1 MRCIDAY
8 IDKMHQYLPRD
19 IIEYIVKKHI
29 FLPES
34 IAIIKKQKKIKT
46 LVHLQ
51 LLFVSN
57 IIHIDDNYCIYINNN
72 NIIIHNIHHP
82 YSNTYHHTLYG
93 PSQNVSDLTFV
104 PSHLHTYDH
113 SHANSHSHAYEHI
126 ASYNSTLLEQINAN
140 LEQVQNS
147 LNTLNNFGTYDNT
160 SNIIIHTNHQDME
173 NVIFYVVYSVE

>member
-8 IDKMHQYLPRD
+8 IDKMHKYLPRD

-34 IAIIKKQKKIKT
+34 IAIIKKQKKIKA

-72 NIIIHNIHHP
+72 NIIIYNIHNQ

-93 PSQNVSDLTFV
+93 PSQNVSDLTII
-104 PSHLHTYDH
+104 PSHLHGYDQNQI
-113 SHANSHSHAYEHI
+113 S
-126 ASYNSTLLEQINAN
+126 SYNSTLLEQINAN

-147 LNTLNNFGTYDNT
+147 LNTLNNFGTYDST
-160 SNIIIHTNHQDME
+160 SNIIIHTNHEDME